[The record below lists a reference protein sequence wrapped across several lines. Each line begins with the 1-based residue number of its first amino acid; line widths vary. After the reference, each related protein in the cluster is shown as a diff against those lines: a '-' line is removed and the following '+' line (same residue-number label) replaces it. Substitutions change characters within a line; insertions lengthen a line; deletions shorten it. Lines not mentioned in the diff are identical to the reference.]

1 MRIGTYLESIEQSV
15 VSCQIGD
22 SAQEV
27 ARKLTAADIGAMP
40 VVCDQGKI
48 VGMISERDLTNR
60 FSKMGADVTALKV
73 DDMLTKS
80 VMFMGPNATLA
91 DAFNTMRMRKF
102 RHIPILE
109 AGKIIGVISIRDVLE
124 EFAMEIGAIEDVS
137 EELKLDD

>member
-1 MRIGTYLESIEQSV
+1 MQIGSYLASIDQKV
-15 VSCQIGD
+15 VSCELGD

-27 ARKLTAADIGAMP
+27 AKRLTEADIGAMP
-40 VVCDQGKI
+40 VVCHQGKI

-60 FSKMGADVTALKV
+60 FAKMGADVTSLKV

-80 VMFMGPNATLA
+80 VMFMGPKATLA
-91 DAFNTMRMRKF
+91 DAFNTMRVRKF

-124 EFAMEIGAIEDVS
+124 EFAMEIGVVEDVS
-137 EELKLDD
+137 EELDLE